1 MSYLWRVKFAK
12 PWVVF
17 PDTLWLLKC
26 PKSSKWITCER
37 NLAGLPVRPLT
48 VGRTDLPKAMADA
61 RDPHCWMFGMILMP
75 LSLRNCPAIYILVPN
90 QGEMRYQWDESL
102 EGPSYNWLVPFST
115 WSMLASCGRY
125 SQKRTLLGRTSH
137 PWANLSWAASDAAQY
152 MPPTYWSLLG
162 SHLLDKHPCTP
173 IKQENPPF

>member
-17 PDTLWLLKC
+17 PDTLRLLKC

-48 VGRTDLPKAMADA
+48 VGLIYLRPWPRQGT
-61 RDPHCWMFGMILMP
+61 HTVECSVILMP
-75 LSLRNCPAIYILVPN
+75 PSLRNSPAIYILVPN

-102 EGPSYNWLVPFST
+102 EGPSYNWLVPSPT
-115 WSMLASCGRY
+115 WSMPASCGRY

-137 PWANLSWAASDAAQY
+137 PWVNLSWAASAAAQCT
-152 MPPTYWSLLG
+152 PPTYWSPLG

-173 IKQENPPF
+173 IKQETPPF